1 MDKLGV
7 NSICFSI
14 DYHWLLP
21 RNGVYLDPECA
32 KIDDSISLCSVGS
45 SLFLNKLEVQAELRC
60 SHAEEGNLATPKID
74 QFSQEKDHFL
84 LR

>member
-7 NSICFSI
+7 DSLCFSI

-21 RNGVYLDPECA
+21 RNGVYLDPGWA

-45 SLFLNKLEVQAELRC
+45 SLFLNRLEVRR
-60 SHAEEGNLATPKID
+60 S
-74 QFSQEKDHFL
+74 
-84 LR
+84 